1 MLNKTSGTL
10 SASGDISSAF
20 ANAITA
26 MPTQTNRNKD
36 LLTAFADILATSS
49 ETAAWTGSEGMP
61 KTQVAAK
68 PQSASG
74 PGNRTASVAHASAET
89 ATQAPG
95 TEQMI
100 PAYAL
105 RMNEWVMPNP
115 EDTILTMNS
124 ALPSETSPTASSV
137 SSPSVVDGEVRGPQ
151 ASNQPA
157 TTPTNVTFAT
167 STALSSSLPMSRRD
181 VSSAGLLGNG
191 FRENTLPV
199 AEASNRQPVTTAEFE
214 PSPVEAFIS
223 PSVSRS
229 SFHSSTPKV
238 TSQNDLALKAFA
250 GNTSA
255 AVSDSNRPQST
266 STEFAPLP
274 ISNPGGPHLSQEL
287 SVGTTAATLTANPP
301 EFAEPTIFS
310 TPTPTLSST
319 QVSQKTV
326 QGPTPAPSNTAQESL
341 VPVGMTAGEFETDTL
356 AEALGNLLRRFSA
369 SSITST
375 VISNAPSVVTTTS
388 TPVAV
393 QTDLVTSD
401 LISASE
407 PTKAAPTAA
416 PVQANP
422 NPTPLN
428 SIDTPGLRA
437 PAAFDASSAFLR
449 SFVPPSDFPTVAISY
464 EQNSEK
470 NRPATSMTA
479 VSSTLSAPDAAPTD
493 ALAQA
498 LSVAPILTPIV
509 SQAIAQGPT
518 ETVASSSI
526 SMTPT
531 VSTSTERN
539 TLLEASPVLKAMVA
553 QTVDAALTQATR
565 SAPHAPAYAAEQ
577 MVAPTVEPTTPMA
590 ASPFITATATST
602 STAPQQ
608 KAPSQNFA
616 ISPKVETPAPA
627 PVTPVPQPTAPSV
640 ASLKIPFVLTPTV
653 ANSANLTGD
662 NSTPSNGPAT
672 TSSLSLTPPVLSSE
686 KPVWG
691 IATNTTA
698 SDTPVPDATSPVAP
712 AAFNQDS
719 GSQTD
724 TTSHSPNYWRA
735 SSTESATTAAQAPA
749 SVGTAALAGVA
760 SISSAPLKPD
770 GNEVVTGS
778 ITPTHNAS
786 GDAQLPSSVLVQRAS
801 EGHELSAALQSWN
814 GGDNAQTRLVQAAHL
829 GGNLRESEM
838 NISMQAESLG
848 SVELHARV
856 SGDVVGAAIGVE
868 RHDAHTMISNN
879 ISSLHD
885 ALQERQLRLGSVTV
899 FQSPVHSGATAG
911 DGGNSQQRGTGPR
924 QSASTGWTAPQSS
937 LSPTEATA
945 PAESSEG
952 NVVFDSNGRLSVRA

>member
-1 MLNKTSGTL
+1 
-10 SASGDISSAF
+10 
-20 ANAITA
+20 
-26 MPTQTNRNKD
+26 
-36 LLTAFADILATSS
+36 
-49 ETAAWTGSEGMP
+49 MP
-61 KTQVAAK
+61 KTQVSAK

-74 PGNRTASVAHASAET
+74 SGNRTASIAHASAET

-137 SSPSVVDGEVRGPQ
+137 SSPSSPSVVDGEVRGPQ
-151 ASNQPA
+151 TSNQPA

-181 VSSAGLLGNG
+181 VSSAGLLRNG
-191 FRENTLPV
+191 FLENALPV

-223 PSVSRS
+223 PSVSGS
-229 SFHSSTPKV
+229 SFQSAPKL
-238 TSQNDLALKAFA
+238 TSQTGLALKAFT
-250 GNTSA
+250 GNTQA
-255 AVSDSNRPQST
+255 AVSDSDRPQST

-274 ISNPGGPHLSQEL
+274 ISNPGEPRLSQEL
-287 SVGTTAATLTANPP
+287 SVATTPATLTTNPP
-301 EFAEPTIFS
+301 EFAEPTISS

-326 QGPTPAPSNTAQESL
+326 QAPTPTPSNTAQESL
-341 VPVGMTAGEFETDTL
+341 VPVGVTAGEAETDTL

-369 SSITST
+369 ASITST
-375 VISNAPSVVTTTS
+375 VISNAPSIVTTTS
-388 TPVAV
+388 TPVAF

-407 PTKAAPTAA
+407 PTKAAPT
-416 PVQANP
+416 V
-422 NPTPLN
+422 
-428 SIDTPGLRA
+428 
-437 PAAFDASSAFLR
+437 
-449 SFVPPSDFPTVAISY
+449 
-464 EQNSEK
+464 
-470 NRPATSMTA
+470 
-479 VSSTLSAPDAAPTD
+479 APDLAPTD
-493 ALAQA
+493 TLAQA

-553 QTVDAALTQATR
+553 QTMDATLTQAPR
-565 SAPHAPAYAAEQ
+565 SAPHAPAYAAEHI
-577 MVAPTVEPTTPMA
+577 VAPTTAPTTPIA
-590 ASPFITATATST
+590 AAPFITATST

-608 KAPSQNFA
+608 KAPSQSFA
-616 ISPKVETPAPA
+616 ITPKIETPAPA
-627 PVTPVPQPTAPSV
+627 SVTVPPQPTVPSV
-640 ASLKIPFVLTPTV
+640 ASPKIPFVLTPTV
-653 ANSANLTGD
+653 ANSANLAAD
-662 NSTPSNGPAT
+662 NSAPSNEPTITASTNPAQT
-672 TSSLSLTPPVLSSE
+672 ALLNE
-686 KPVWG
+686 KPAWG

-698 SDTPVPDATSPVAP
+698 SDTPVSDAPSPVAP

-735 SSTESATTAAQAPA
+735 SSTESATTATQAPA
-749 SVGTAALAGVA
+749 SAGAAALAGVA

-778 ITPTHNAS
+778 TTPIHNAS

-801 EGHELSAALQSWN
+801 EGQELSAALQSWN

-848 SVELHARV
+848 SVELRARV

-879 ISSLHD
+879 LSSLHD

-911 DGGNSQQRGTGPR
+911 DGGNSQQRGAGPR

-937 LSPTEATA
+937 LSPTEAA
-945 PAESSEG
+945 ASAESSEG